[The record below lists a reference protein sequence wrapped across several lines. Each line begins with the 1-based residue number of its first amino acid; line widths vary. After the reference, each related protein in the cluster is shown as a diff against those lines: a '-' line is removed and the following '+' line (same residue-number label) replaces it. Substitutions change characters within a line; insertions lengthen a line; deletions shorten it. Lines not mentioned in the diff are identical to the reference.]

1 MEHIDY
7 AETKVNKYDGTLSK
21 FSVTDGKREF
31 IAMITTN
38 GVDRDGDVI
47 DPKGMDL
54 KNFKLNPV
62 IMLNHESWELPIGK
76 AQWLRTHTDSNG
88 KSGIM
93 AKGFISEKT
102 ERGAEA
108 FALMQEGILTTT
120 SIGFGIKEG
129 GARSPTED
137 ETKAFPGIKRMVT
150 KTELFE
156 FSIVGVPANTDA
168 VIHQVSKSHNLPE
181 WLGVGEKHV
190 ELQRIDTKPTINIE
204 PVVKLLPMVEI
215 EKIVSIE
222 RLVDPEKIKLQA
234 AAFVAEQYQVQVLG
248 KVSR

>member
-1 MEHIDY
+1 MDY
-7 AETKVNKYDGTLSK
+7 IETKVNKYENVLSK
-21 FSVTDGKREF
+21 FSVAEGKREF

-76 AQWLRTHTDSNG
+76 AQWLRAHTDGDG

-93 AKGFISEKT
+93 AKGFISDKT
-102 ERGAEA
+102 QKAVEA
-108 FALMQEGILTTT
+108 FGLMQDGVLTTT

-129 GARSPTED
+129 GARPPTEE
-137 ETKAFPGIKRMVT
+137 ETKAFPGIKRMIT
-150 KTELFE
+150 KTELYE

-168 VIHQVSKSHNLPE
+168 VIQQVSKSHNLPE
-181 WLGVGEKHV
+181 WLGVKEKTVPIGRVDTTPIV
-190 ELQRIDTKPTINIE
+190 ETE
-204 PVVKLLPMVEI
+204 PVIQLMPMI
-215 EKIVSIE
+215 KTEKVVSLE
-222 RLVDPEKIKLQA
+222 RLIDPETVKRQA
-234 AAFVAEQYQVQVLG
+234 AADVAEEYQVVVLG
-248 KVSR
+248 KVS